1 MQTGRTP
8 CEDTGRD
15 GDDASTSQD
24 MPKIDSKPLDV
35 MGETRDRSLSQPSEG
50 TNLDF
55 KLLASR
61 TRRQ

>member
-15 GDDASTSQD
+15 GDEASRSQA

-35 MGETRDRSLSQPSEG
+35 MGETRDRSRDPHNPQKEPTLIL
-50 TNLDF
+50 NF
-55 KLLASR
+55 
-61 TRRQ
+61 